1 MTCGDF
7 DGVREFVS
15 RRRRLLSSLVRT
27 CGDTVD
33 VVVVVAADDDSDDDR
48 HHCFDGVP
56 FGDAAD
62 GSSNYRGGKNCH

>member
-15 RRRRLLSSLVRT
+15 RCRRLLLSSLVRT

-33 VVVVVAADDDSDDDR
+33 VVVVVAVADDDSDDDH

-56 FGDAAD
+56 FG
-62 GSSNYRGGKNCH
+62 GSSNYRGGKDCH